1 MEMVMAS
8 VIELSEKLACGR
20 RESAREQ
27 VDYGECANKARS
39 FGPQIRPSVQAV
51 M

>member
-27 VDYGECANKARS
+27 VDYGECANRH
-39 FGPQIRPSVQAV
+39 AV
-51 M
+51 LAPKLDLRF